1 VSPAGQA
8 FVVTQSGPTADGG
21 TGTVDATGKLTVT
34 TAARGTVSASVSADT
49 AALTAT
55 VTTAAGVSTTFTGFA
70 DNSAA
75 LAQQRIINIS
85 TRTTAGI
92 GDQVAIVGF
101 VITGL
106 ESKPVLI
113 RAVGPALRGLGVTT
127 ALAAPRLDLR
137 SATALLATNTGWDS
151 SGRSTEIAHAAARSG
166 AFPLAAGS
174 ADSVILATLAPGS
187 YTAVISAADA
197 KSGVGLVE
205 IYDLSGDSL
214 AQKLANL
221 STRAAVGTGEATL
234 ISGLVIGGTAPKR
247 VLIRAAGPALAPF
260 GVTGALARPALTL
273 FAGATV
279 LAQNS
284 GWSASADSAAIADAA
299 ARVGA
304 FAFAAG
310 SADAALIVNLAPG
323 AYTAQVTGV
332 AGATGTTLLEV
343 YELP

>member
-1 VSPAGQA
+1 M
-8 FVVTQSGPTADGG
+8 
-21 TGTVDATGKLTVT
+21 
-34 TAARGTVSASVSADT
+34 
-49 AALTAT
+49 
-55 VTTAAGVSTTFTGFA
+55 TTAAGATTTYTGFA
-70 DNSAA
+70 DTSAA
-75 LAQQRIINIS
+75 LAQQRIVNIS
-85 TRTTAGI
+85 TRTTAGA

-151 SGRSTEIAHAAARSG
+151 SGRAAEIAHAAARSG
-166 AFPLAAGS
+166 AFPLAPGS
-174 ADSVILATLAPGS
+174 ADSVILTTLPPGTYS
-187 YTAVISAADA
+187 AVISAADA
-197 KSGVGLVE
+197 KPGVGLVE
-205 IYDLSGDSL
+205 IYDLSGGSL

-234 ISGLVIGGTAPKR
+234 ISGLVIGGSAPKR
-247 VLIRAAGPALAPF
+247 VLLRAAGPSLAQF
-260 GVTGALARPALTL
+260 GVAASLTRPALTL
-273 FAGATV
+273 FSAAGAV

-284 GWSASADSAAIADAA
+284 GWSASGDAATIADAA

-310 SADAALIVNLAPG
+310 SSDAALIVNLAPG

-332 AGATGTTLLEV
+332 AGTTGTALLEV